1 MSDKGLRILLV
12 LSGLAVLAYVGVN
25 FVAPLPRFLVFEN
38 IVMAVLT
45 GATAYMAAYKRD
57 TAYLP
62 VLSLIAGFGAG
73 RMSRSVIQ
81 PDGSLAPLARDH
93 AGMLLLL
100 LAIAVLSAY
109 YSYREL
115 KERA

>member
-1 MSDKGLRILLV
+1 MSDKGLKILLG
-12 LSGLAVLAYVGVN
+12 LSALAILAYIGVN
-25 FVAPLPRFLVFEN
+25 FVAPLPKFLVAEN
-38 IVMAVLT
+38 VFMAVLI
-45 GATAYMAAYKRD
+45 GAAAYMAAYKRD
-57 TAYLP
+57 PAYLP
-62 VLSLIAGFGAG
+62 VLSLIAAFGAG

-109 YSYREL
+109 YAFQNL
-115 KERA
+115 KRR